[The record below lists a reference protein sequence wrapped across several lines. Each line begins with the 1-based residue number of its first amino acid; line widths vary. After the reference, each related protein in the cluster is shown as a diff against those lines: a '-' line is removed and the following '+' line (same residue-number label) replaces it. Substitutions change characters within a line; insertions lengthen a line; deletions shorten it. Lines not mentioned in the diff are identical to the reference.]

1 MPGRVHDARVFRNSP
16 LYNRLIGNPPPHLLP
31 PAQHLLGDA
40 AYPLLPNL
48 LKPFR
53 DNGHL
58 NEIQLRFNQILS
70 AQRSVIERAFAL
82 LKGKWRRLKYIDM
95 SLSEEI
101 PNVILAACILHNF
114 VLNREMVDSD
124 DEDEEEFN
132 NVNIEANDRDNDFED
147 ADNAHNDVPPLPRT
161 ASISAAES
169 GFRIDCRERH
179 PFRLPRAAFDSGT
192 EAVSHRRT
200 LEAAEGQK
208 INFVLCKI
216 D

>member
-1 MPGRVHDARVFRNSP
+1 MLLIFYNRKEHHSIILQAVCDDKRIFTDVFIGMPGRVHDARVFRNSP

-48 LKPFR
+48 LKPLR

-147 ADNAHNDVPPLPRT
+147 ADN
-161 ASISAAES
+161 
-169 GFRIDCRERH
+169 
-179 PFRLPRAAFDSGT
+179 GT
-192 EAVSHRRT
+192 IKRNYIAT
-200 LEAAEGQK
+200 L
-208 INFVLCKI
+208 L
-216 D
+216 